1 MVCEPSRGGP
11 PSKYVVVKA
20 IGERVLIMKRTLI
33 IAACVSTLSA
43 NANANLLVNGSFES
57 GSFSDQGN
65 DTMSLFVGS
74 TAITGW
80 TVIGTT
86 VGASLA
92 WIGPTSPWNLSAEDG
107 NYFLD
112 LTDYTPFGPY
122 GGVSQTFATTA
133 GHKYEVTFWLGSSPQ
148 WGLQD
153 GLTVSAGGTS
163 KTFTSTNS
171 GTQVNLWQAETFDF
185 AANGSSTTVSL
196 LGASGDNYI
205 GVDNVVATDLG
216 GAVVATGGA
225 VPEPSTWAMM
235 VLGFAGLGYLGYRRR
250 RKGRRWLTTFGS
262 SHTSRSPFSLV
273 AFS

>member
-1 MVCEPSRGGP
+1 M
-11 PSKYVVVKA
+11 A
-20 IGERVLIMKRTLI
+20 IISSI
-33 IAACVSTLSA
+33 
-43 NANANLLVNGSFES
+43 
-57 GSFSDQGN
+57 
-65 DTMSLFVGS
+65 SL
-74 TAITGW
+74 
-80 TVIGTT
+80 TT
-86 VGASLA
+86 PRS
-92 WIGPTSPWNLSAEDG
+92 
-107 NYFLD
+107 
-112 LTDYTPFGPY
+112 GPY

-185 AANGSSTTVSL
+185 TANGSSTTVSL

-250 RKGRRWLTTFGS
+250 KARWLITFGS
-262 SHTSRSPFSLV
+262 SHTSLSPRSLV
-273 AFS
+273 ALSKPTLPSGGGSVEAIASNAA